1 MQYPEFYDRIEGID
15 LYDSLAE
22 ALGAFEN
29 GRVHFSYLDV
39 VKSAGHSCPTIAGAY
54 LMVREGLKA
63 LYGDEIP
70 SRGNI
75 KVFFKEAQAEGTTG
89 VIANVFSLITGATD
103 VWGFKGIN
111 GAYNRTGLMAY
122 HAEIA
127 CAVRMQRLD
136 TMQCVDIT
144 YNPNIIETEASLS
157 TLMQKFFQHT
167 LSTSEKVTFQM
178 LWQQRVAKILEN
190 FDKVIIIK

>member
-1 MQYPEFYDRIEGID
+1 MQYPLFYDTIEGID
-15 LYDSLAE
+15 MYDPLSE
-22 ALGAFEN
+22 ALGAFEK
-29 GRVHFSYLDV
+29 GRVYFSYLDV

-70 SRGNI
+70 TRGNI
-75 KVFFKEAQAEGTTG
+75 KVFFKEAQVEGTTG

-111 GAYNRTGLMAY
+111 GAYNRTGLMAFY
-122 HAEIA
+122 AEIT

-136 TMQCVDIT
+136 TMQYVDMT
-144 YNPNIIETEASLS
+144 YTPNKIETDASLS
-157 TLMQKFFQHT
+157 TLMPKFFQHT
-167 LSTSEKVTFQM
+167 LSASEKVTFQV

-190 FDKVIIIK
+190 FDKVITIK